1 MEQPIERNLHEL
13 ICGVF
18 LRYLK
23 DENMANDSC
32 LSKITIR
39 IVGNIFNEIR
49 SLRPDLEEKNK
60 QNKEEIEKCCGYTLP
75 IGDDSLTLLL
85 NETLFADSGQRNL
98 IWIEV
103 LCHETTHAFDL
114 INNKGIMGHDSFD
127 SMLCCAPF
135 WYWTEF
141 HARYKGTLHMLS
153 YVKNLPEEFKTQY
166 ENEIFNTTDNVA
178 DILVSNSTAEIKRYK
193 LMHLLGDIA
202 AYSDAGFSIPSEK
215 VNGIFPDFKGFIEF
229 LKSKDRTVDPDFLTI
244 VNLHLKR
251 VT

>member
-1 MEQPIERNLHEL
+1 
-13 ICGVF
+13 
-18 LRYLK
+18 
-23 DENMANDSC
+23 
-32 LSKITIR
+32 
-39 IVGNIFNEIR
+39 
-49 SLRPDLEEKNK
+49 
-60 QNKEEIEKCCGYTLP
+60 
-75 IGDDSLTLLL
+75 
-85 NETLFADSGQRNL
+85 
-98 IWIEV
+98 
-103 LCHETTHAFDL
+103 
-114 INNKGIMGHDSFD
+114 
-127 SMLCCAPF
+127 
-135 WYWTEF
+135 
-141 HARYKGTLHMLS
+141 MLS